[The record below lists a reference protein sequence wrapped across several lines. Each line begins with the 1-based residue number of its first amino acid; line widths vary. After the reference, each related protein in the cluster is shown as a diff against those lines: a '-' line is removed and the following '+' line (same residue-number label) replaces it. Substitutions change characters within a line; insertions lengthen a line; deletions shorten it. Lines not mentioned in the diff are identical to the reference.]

1 MIPLLP
7 PRARPRVDNTLN
19 VPDNGPSLQNGG
31 LLNLQDILRSTS
43 EYNELSAGERKQ
55 LFLDA
60 RLCLHEVGPQ
70 VDDALDLV
78 WLLCGL
84 EVDEAAGWKVALYR
98 QESPPHQNNPFLGT
112 YENEYPGLP
121 SSPAFSATK

>member
-1 MIPLLP
+1 M
-7 PRARPRVDNTLN
+7 
-19 VPDNGPSLQNGG
+19 
-31 LLNLQDILRSTS
+31 S

-60 RLCLHEVGPQ
+60 RLCLHAVGPQ

-84 EVDEAAGWKVALYR
+84 KVEEAAGWKVALYR
-98 QESPPHQNNPFLGT
+98 QESPPHQNSPF
-112 YENEYPGLP
+112 P
-121 SSPAFSATK
+121 

>member
-1 MIPLLP
+1 
-7 PRARPRVDNTLN
+7 
-19 VPDNGPSLQNGG
+19 
-31 LLNLQDILRSTS
+31 LQDILRSAS
-43 EYNELSAGERKQ
+43 EHELSVGERKQ

-60 RLCLHEVGPQ
+60 LLCLHAVGPQ

-98 QESPPHQNNPFLGT
+98 QESPPHQNSPFLGT
-112 YENEYPGLP
+112 YENTQGYRRLLDTRL
-121 SSPAFSATK
+121 FSHK